1 VNSSGCTVMQQQDGT
16 FTDATGRRFTGASSC
31 MTTGASIGYDA
42 NVYQRAIADLKA
54 FLDGAFAR
62 RR

>member
-1 VNSSGCTVMQQQDGT
+1 VMQQQDGT
-16 FTDATGRRFTGASSC
+16 FTDATGRRFGGASPC

-42 NVYQRAIADLKA
+42 NAHQRAIADLKVFFEA
-54 FLDGAFAR
+54 AFAR